1 MTLQETII
9 AQLGVKPSIDPK
21 EEIRKSVDFL
31 KAYMLKHPFLKSY
44 VLGISGGQD
53 STLAGRLAQLAVEEL
68 RAETGKDYQFI
79 AIACLME
86 CRQTRMM
93 PNVPLLLSSQ
103 M

>member
-31 KAYMLKHPFLKSY
+31 KAYMLKHPFLKTY

-53 STLAGRLAQLAVEEL
+53 STLAGRLAQRESQ
-68 RAETGKDYQFI
+68 RAFHKRTASMVACPARTTRGRTNETEREPV
-79 AIACLME
+79 L
-86 CRQTRMM
+86 
-93 PNVPLLLSSQ
+93 
-103 M
+103 